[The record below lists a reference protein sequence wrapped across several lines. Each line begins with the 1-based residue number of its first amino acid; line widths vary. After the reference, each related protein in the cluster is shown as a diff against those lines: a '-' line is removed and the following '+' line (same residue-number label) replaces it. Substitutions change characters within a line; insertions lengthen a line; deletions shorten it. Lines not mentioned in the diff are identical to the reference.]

1 MRRTVQVRAERHA
14 FFVNLAQSGETEN
27 LKPAR
32 VRKDGPIPRHEPMQ
46 PAHPANRLDARPQK
60 KMVGIREQN
69 LDAQLF
75 KHILRDALHRSQR
88 SHRHKHRRLDLSV
101 RSNEL
106 AGAGGTAGG
115 FNLQADGHGGIVT
128 ELSSKSS
135 PPWELLCVDLPCDPC
150 APPVVKVWFFVPLQS
165 AFYFAYR
172 FLTPS
177 PPFITNLTRSRVVT
191 SASGSPS
198 TATMSAH
205 FPASIVPILSDQPS
219 RSASLI
225 VAVWIAC
232 SGVKPSFTITANSC
246 ALSPCGYTAA
256 SVPKPTFTPA
266 ANARATFLRAAGIT
280 SRPFAISSGGVP
292 IFSAFPRNQ
301 SAR

>member
-14 FFVNLAQSGETEN
+14 FFVNLAQIGETEN

-46 PAHPANRLDARPQK
+46 PAHPANRLDAGPQK

-101 RSNEL
+101 RSKEL
-106 AGAGGTAGG
+106 AGAAGTAGG

-135 PPWELLCVDLPCDPC
+135 PPWERL
-150 APPVVKVWFFVPLQS
+150 F
-165 AFYFAYR
+165 
-172 FLTPS
+172 
-177 PPFITNLTRSRVVT
+177 
-191 SASGSPS
+191 
-198 TATMSAH
+198 
-205 FPASIVPILSDQPS
+205 
-219 RSASLI
+219 
-225 VAVWIAC
+225 
-232 SGVKPSFTITANSC
+232 
-246 ALSPCGYTAA
+246 
-256 SVPKPTFTPA
+256 
-266 ANARATFLRAAGIT
+266 
-280 SRPFAISSGGVP
+280 
-292 IFSAFPRNQ
+292 
-301 SAR
+301 